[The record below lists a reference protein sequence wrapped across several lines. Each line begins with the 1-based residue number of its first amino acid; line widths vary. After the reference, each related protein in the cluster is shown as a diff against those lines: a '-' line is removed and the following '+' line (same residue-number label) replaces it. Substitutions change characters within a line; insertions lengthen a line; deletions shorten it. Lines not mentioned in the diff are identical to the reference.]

1 MKSMK
6 FLRYSFSIDK
16 KNHTKESFMRLLIA
30 SLTIMIMVNVSYAA
44 TVDVISG
51 QLPAQLHEGDQAN
64 FTIQIKD
71 YSDAKQLTLETS
83 LIQNGNKQIWDFGSL
98 NPNIDVNRYQQKILL
113 NLSSLPAAI
122 SVSVSG
128 KAPSGEI
135 RTEYDGGIVVS
146 KFSDT
151 KLKLYEAD
159 IDGKL
164 ASIESSD
171 FIINK
176 KQNFE
181 NTMGQ
186 ITDSKYDNIKT
197 DIRNL
202 FDLGLVTDAQSI
214 ANDLNK
220 IKDIQSG
227 NILLFGLIKIG
238 NDLWLDITAI
248 ILLVIGGIIGF
259 LLNSKTGEEEE

>member
-1 MKSMK
+1 
-6 FLRYSFSIDK
+6 
-16 KNHTKESFMRLLIA
+16 MRLLIA
-30 SLTIMIMVNVSYAA
+30 SLAIIIMANVSYAA
-44 TVDVISG
+44 TIQVTSG

-71 YSDAKQLTLETS
+71 FSGASQLTLVTS
-83 LIQNGNKQIWDFGSL
+83 LIQNGDKPIWDFGNL
-98 NPNIDVNRYQQKILL
+98 NSNIDRNELYQQNISL
-113 NLSSLPAAI
+113 NLSSLPATI
-122 SVSVSG
+122 SASVSG

-135 RTEYDGGIVVS
+135 RTEYGGGIVVS

-164 ASIESSD
+164 ASIESFT

-176 KQNFE
+176 KENFE

-186 ITDSKYDNIKT
+186 ITDSKYDNIKR

-202 FDLGLVTDAQSI
+202 FDLGLVTEAQGI
-214 ANDLNK
+214 ADDLNK
-220 IKDIQSG
+220 IKDQSG
-227 NILLFGLIKIG
+227 NILLFGFIKIG
-238 NDLWLDITAI
+238 DDLWLDIAAI
-248 ILLVIGGIIGF
+248 VLLIIGAVIGF
-259 LLNSKTGEEEE
+259 VLNSKSGEGEEES

>member
-1 MKSMK
+1 MK
-6 FLRYSFSIDK
+6 
-16 KNHTKESFMRLLIA
+16 RLLII
-30 SLTIMIMVNVSYAA
+30 SLTILIMVNVSSAA
-44 TVDVISG
+44 TVEVTSG
-51 QLPAQLHEGDQAN
+51 KLPAQLHEGDQAN

-83 LIQNGNKQIWDFGSL
+83 LVQSGNKQLWDFGDLNPSIDNTNINRYNQIVSL
-98 NPNIDVNRYQQKILL
+98 NI
-113 NLSSLPAAI
+113 STLPAII

-128 KAPSGEI
+128 RVPNGENSI
-135 RTEYDGGIVVS
+135 KCDCGIVIS

-164 ASIESSD
+164 AGIESFE

-176 KQNFE
+176 KETFE

-186 ITDSKYDNIKT
+186 ITDSKYNNIKS

-202 FDLGLVTDAQSI
+202 FDLGMATEAQSMVD
-214 ANDLNK
+214 DLNK
-220 IKDIQSG
+220 IKDQSG

-238 NDLWLDITAI
+238 STLWLNIAAVILI
-248 ILLVIGGIIGF
+248 IIGVIIGF
-259 LLNSKTGEEEE
+259 LLNSKNGEEEE

>member
-1 MKSMK
+1 
-6 FLRYSFSIDK
+6 
-16 KNHTKESFMRLLIA
+16 
-30 SLTIMIMVNVSYAA
+30 MINVSYAA
-44 TVDVISG
+44 TVEITSG
-51 QLPAQLHEGDQAN
+51 KLPVQLREGDQAN

-71 YSDAKQLTLETS
+71 YSDAKQLALETS
-83 LIQNGNKQIWDFGSL
+83 LVQNGNKQLWDFGDL
-98 NPNIDVNRYQQKILL
+98 NSNINVNRYQQKILL

-122 SVSVSG
+122 SISVSG

-135 RTEYDGGIVVS
+135 RTVYDGGIVVS

-171 FIINK
+171 FIISK
-176 KQNFE
+176 KESFE

-186 ITDSKYDNIKT
+186 ITDSKYDNIKK

-214 ANDLNK
+214 ADDLNK
-220 IKDIQSG
+220 IKDIQSE

-238 NDLWLDITAI
+238 DDLWLNITAV
-248 ILLVIGGIIGF
+248 LLVIIGVIIGF
-259 LLNSKTGEEEE
+259 LLNSKSGEEEE

>member
-1 MKSMK
+1 
-6 FLRYSFSIDK
+6 
-16 KNHTKESFMRLLIA
+16 MRLLITC
-30 SLTIMIMVNVSYAA
+30 LVIMVMVNVSSAA

-51 QLPAQLHEGDQAN
+51 QLPTQLREGDSTN

-71 YSDAKQLTLETS
+71 YSDAKQLTLVTS
-83 LIQNGNKQIWDFGSL
+83 LVQNGDKPLWDFGNL
-98 NPNIDVNRYQQKILL
+98 NPNINANRYQQTISL
-113 NLSSLPAAI
+113 NLSSLPATI

-135 RTEYDGGIVVS
+135 RKEYDGGIFVS

-151 KLKLYEAD
+151 KLKLYETD

-176 KQNFE
+176 KENFE

-186 ITDSKYDNIKT
+186 ITDNKYDNIKR

-214 ANDLNK
+214 ADDLNK
-220 IKDIQSG
+220 IKGQSG
-227 NILLFGLIKIG
+227 NILLFGLIQIG
-238 NDLWLDITAI
+238 NDLWLNITAVLLI
-248 ILLVIGGIIGF
+248 IIGIIIGF
-259 LLNSKTGEEEE
+259 LLNSKSGEEEEEE